1 MKLKALIQ
9 EDHSF
14 MEETFAL
21 HQEALLEKNL
31 PLAQQLLNLFEQQIR
46 HHILFENNH
55 LLPLHNDCVSAPR
68 WGSHVYEAEHKKIIS
83 LLQGIGQQL
92 QNLINTG
99 CTRRDIIELL
109 DQEKTLK
116 GVIEHHEEREESS
129 LLPELE
135 ICAGEP
141 LKAVSETFYKGLG
154 EFLSVVKTQLETAY
168 TALPD

>member
-14 MEETFAL
+14 MEETFLL

-31 PLAQQLLNLFEQQIR
+31 PLALQLLTLFEQQIS

-55 LLPLHNDCVSAPR
+55 LLPLHQECVTEPR

-83 LLQGIGQQL
+83 LLRGIQQQL
-92 QNLINTG
+92 QTLINSSFD
-99 CTRRDIIELL
+99 RRDIIELL

-116 GVIEHHEEREESS
+116 GVIEHHEEREESA

-135 ICAGEP
+135 VCAG
-141 LKAVSETFYKGLG
+141 AVLSSVCETFYKGLG
-154 EFLSVVKTQLETAY
+154 EFLSVVKTQLDVAY
-168 TALPD
+168 GQLPQ